1 MRVLG
6 AFPPSVPPSP
16 FAPSS
21 AVCIGR
27 MAIVGQV
34 PESNFNVV
42 EDAGAREIARVA
54 PQAVALEPLERDEP
68 L

>member
-1 MRVLG
+1 
-6 AFPPSVPPSP
+6 
-16 FAPSS
+16 
-21 AVCIGR
+21 